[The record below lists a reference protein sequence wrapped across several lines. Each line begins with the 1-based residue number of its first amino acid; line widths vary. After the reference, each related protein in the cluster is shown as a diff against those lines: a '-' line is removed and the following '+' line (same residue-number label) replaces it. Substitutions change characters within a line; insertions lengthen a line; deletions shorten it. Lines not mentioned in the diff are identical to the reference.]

1 MYWAVNHE
9 GTLCGIILP
18 AAVWLRIQK
27 AIKVAK
33 TESPYLSVA
42 VTGLSTERPEL
53 RLITISA
60 DNLYDFCAL
69 KSTIYRSRQTP
80 QKLKLEPHK
89 VMGHIGVADAPPLE
103 RLKRWGK
110 PDKGEF
116 FTFMPDKER
125 INLYYL
131 IEEGETPPPKLDV
144 EVLWGLKGYSLPQ
157 SVRGEGNIPT
167 EFEKLV
173 LERTEIKPQP
183 LWLRRLFGIRRRRR
197 K

>member
-9 GTLCGIILP
+9 GTLCGVVLP
-18 AAVWLRIQK
+18 AAVWLQTQK
-27 AIKVAK
+27 AIAVAK

-42 VTGLSTERPEL
+42 VTGLSTDCPEL
-53 RLITISA
+53 RLVTITA
-60 DNLYDFCAL
+60 EHLYDFCRL
-69 KSTIYRSRQTP
+69 KSIIYRSRQTP
-80 QKLKLEPHK
+80 DKLKLEPDK
-89 VMGHIGVADAPPLE
+89 IMGHIGLADGPPLE
-103 RLKRWGK
+103 TLKRWGK

-131 IEEGETPPPKLDV
+131 IEEGQTPPPKLDV
-144 EVLWGLKGYSLPQ
+144 EVLWGLKGYSLP
-157 SVRGEGNIPT
+157 RGAGGSPT

-173 LERTEIKPQP
+173 LERTEIKPHP
-183 LWLRRLFGIRRRRR
+183 LWLRRLLGIRRRRR